1 MTDIESGTR
10 ETYTNEFWSY
20 DDPAWLAARR
30 PENHDMEQFIKRC
43 NEELDVPS
51 GVYYH
56 SRDDIDRLWPSP
68 HDDDDFTTR
77 DDDARDDDFNHVY
90 ESEL

>member
-1 MTDIESGTR
+1 VTDIESGTR
-10 ETYTNEFWSY
+10 EMYTNEFWSY
-20 DDPAWLAARR
+20 DDPPWSAARR

-51 GVYYH
+51 DVYYH
-56 SRDDIDRLWPSP
+56 SRDDIDRLWHSP
-68 HDDDDFTTR
+68 HEDDDDL
-77 DDDARDDDFNHVY
+77 NHEY